1 MTTPYTPVTPTPKV
15 VIPLYKHLLTIDGK
29 GKKAKIL
36 LLKAAI
42 RRANRKLPATKAL
55 NWLADK
61 GYRII
66 KYDDGFIVINPAIER
81 HSTIAIGETPLKAVR
96 NAMAKK
102 SKEKPKEKAKETTY
116 GYYSR
121 K

>member
-1 MTTPYTPVTPTPKV
+1 MTTPYTPYVAKPKV
-15 VIPLYKHLLTIDGK
+15 CIPLFKRLLTTDGK
-29 GKKAKIL
+29 GRKDKIL

-66 KYDDGFIVINPAIER
+66 KYDDGFIVVNPAIAR

-96 NAMAKK
+96 NAMARKGKDKPKDK
-102 SKEKPKEKAKETTY
+102 SKDRYY
-116 GYYSR
+116 GYCSD